1 MSAKKAV
8 RHSQQWGTAILL
20 ASAVIVKLV
29 GALFKIP
36 LSSSR
41 CLGEVGFGRFSSAYD
56 LFSPLYALAM
66 TGLPVAVAKTVAGFS
81 ADGRPDKARNAYAV
95 ARRGYFAV
103 GLIGTVAFAL
113 LVVPFL
119 RFTESSLSGS
129 PALFAAAPAVLFSC
143 LLSAGRGYY
152 EGVGNMYPTAISE
165 LIEAA
170 CKLALGLGGAYFTVC
185 LTGNVAYGAAAA
197 IAGISL
203 GVLAATLFTEFYAH
217 FKGDRIKS
225 THSLCDKTDVG
236 LKECLY
242 AALLTG
248 PVALTASI
256 PPLIDAF
263 TVKRGLSAL
272 IAGGASLPDAAVSA
286 AEPELWPIALY
297 GIRGKAYTVFNLV
310 PALTAV
316 IAVAAVPAATKALK
330 NGGSALR
337 SAINTALKSAALISF
352 PAAFG
357 LILLGDRLMALLYDT
372 EASAQIGGRLL
383 SIYGVAALFVGFLMP
398 LAGILQAAGRQ
409 KKVLFNTACGAA
421 AGFAAVVLLLKFPQI
436 NIAAAPCGAVV
447 CFFVIF
453 LLDTVCLRRAV
464 GFWPDFKAVLAKPLI
479 SALLCGLAARAV
491 AAFGRSNLITD
502 AAVLCG
508 GAVYLLVLC
517 LCGGLE
523 KSDFPPEIS
532 ENRIIKFCEKHRIIR

>member
-20 ASAVIVKLV
+20 ASAVLVKLI

-36 LSSSR
+36 LSSKY

-56 LFSPLYALAM
+56 LFSPLYSLAM
-66 TGLPVAVAKTVAGFS
+66 TGLPVAVSKTVAEFS
-81 ADGRPDKARNAYAV
+81 ADGRADKARHAYSV

-113 LVVPFL
+113 LVIPFVQL
-119 RFTESSLSGS
+119 SEGSLSGD

-170 CKLALGLGGAYFTVC
+170 CKLALGLGGAYFTVRI
-185 LTGNVAYGAAAA
+185 TGNVAYGAAAV

-203 GVLAATLFTEFYAH
+203 GVLAATVFTEVYAH
-217 FKGDRIKS
+217 FKGDRVKS
-225 THSLCDKTDVG
+225 TLLPGNKTNVG

-242 AALLTG
+242 AALLTA
-248 PVALTASI
+248 PVALTTSI

-272 IAGGASLPDAAVSA
+272 IAGGAELPTVTDTST
-286 AEPELWPIALY
+286 ELLPIALY

-316 IAVAAVPAATKALK
+316 IAVAAVPAATAALK
-330 NGGSALR
+330 KGGTALR
-337 SAINTALKSAALISF
+337 GAINTALKSAALISF

-357 LILLGDRLMALLYDT
+357 LILLGERLMALLYDT
-372 EASAQIGGRLL
+372 EASAAIGGRLL

-398 LAGILQAAGRQ
+398 LAGILQAAGKQ
-409 KKVLFNTACGAA
+409 KKVLFNTACGTA
-421 AGFAAVVLLLKFPQI
+421 AGFAAVVLLLKLPQV

-453 LLDTVCLRRAV
+453 LLDTVCLKHTV

-479 SALLCGLAARAV
+479 SALACGLTARGV
-491 AAFGRSNLITD
+491 AALGRSNLITA

-523 KSDFPPEIS
+523 KSDFPPEIG
-532 ENRIIKFCEKHRIIR
+532 ENRLVKFCEKHRIIR